1 MAPTDA
7 PLDWKSQAILVALD
21 DAGGSATTTEVRKL
35 TGLDN
40 NDIVRYRFSEKLEK
54 QGLIDTARGDTDGT
68 RLAPTVATLTEQ
80 GQEQATRPDEE
91 RETAIDL
98 SDEVEQLRA
107 DVTSLQT
114 QLGESAGSPAAADV
128 ADLSKRVNLLWEG
141 MTAMRNYLREEHD
154 ADLESYLPEENAEK
168 HDPTP

>member
-1 MAPTDA
+1 MASTDS

-21 DAGGSATTTEVRKL
+21 DAGGSATTTEVRNL

-40 NDIVRYRFSEKLEK
+40 NDIIRYRFSEKLEK
-54 QGLIDTARGDTDGT
+54 QGLIETTRGDTDGT

-80 GQEQATRPDEE
+80 GQERATRLDKE
-91 RETAIDL
+91 RETTMDL

-114 QLGESAGSPAAADV
+114 QFEEPAGSPAAADV
-128 ADLSKRVNLLWEG
+128 ADLSKRVDLLWEG

-154 ADLESYLPEENAEK
+154 ADLKSYLPEENTER
-168 HDPTP
+168 HDSTP